1 MCYREKEDDLEK
13 RFELL
18 NRELRQMMAIEGEH
32 FTVTLSFLTSL
43 FYAGS
48 LVREEDDPLSV
59 KRTIPCP

>member
-32 FTVTLSFLTSL
+32 FTVLFISSNLFVLCWFTSPCKGTGSSVLT
-43 FYAGS
+43 
-48 LVREEDDPLSV
+48 PL
-59 KRTIPCP
+59 